1 MHGAAKYLL
10 HMKLSINFQLYMRVF
25 SFQRIQCRWYGLLH
39 YIARHIYIYID
50 ARYTCHGK
58 CLMFLLIAVGAC
70 IQLAR
75 LGVKFISVE
84 THASKLT
91 LVVKKKIFSDE
102 QYSIA
107 EV

>member
-1 MHGAAKYLL
+1 MVQTITLYSTPYTYISTKL
-10 HMKLSINFQLYMRVF
+10 HLPWKMFNVF
-25 SFQRIQCRWYGLLH
+25 VDSC
-39 YIARHIYIYID
+39 
-50 ARYTCHGK
+50 
-58 CLMFLLIAVGAC
+58 GAC

-91 LVVKKKIFSDE
+91 LVVKKKKISDE